1 MPVPVIASGGVGTL
15 DHLVEGVREGHAT
28 AVLAASIFHFGTFPI
43 AEAKAHLAAAGVPV
57 RPSGRMPLDARS
69 ATALGAALWATIEAR
84 RGASPDSSYTAKLLA
99 AGPAG
104 VARKLGEE
112 ALEAIIEAVRGD
124 TAALTR
130 ESADVLY
137 HLLVLWAAAGLS
149 PDAVAAELTQREGAS
164 GIEEKR
170 GRKN

>member
-1 MPVPVIASGGVGTL
+1 MASELG
-15 DHLVEGVREGHAT
+15 EA
-28 AVLAASIFHFGTFPI
+28 LA
-43 AEAKAHLAAAGVPV
+43 
-57 RPSGRMPLDARS
+57 R
-69 ATALGAALWATIEAR
+69 LWATIEAR
-84 RGASPDSSYTAKLLA
+84 RGASAETSYTAKLLA

-112 ALEAIIEAVRGD
+112 SLETVIEAVRGD
-124 TAALTR
+124 GAALTR

-149 PDAVAAELTQREGAS
+149 PADVAAELIRREGTS

-170 GRKN
+170 SRK

>member
-1 MPVPVIASGGVGTL
+1 MPEQLGDA
-15 DHLVEGVREGHAT
+15 
-28 AVLAASIFHFGTFPI
+28 LA
-43 AEAKAHLAAAGVPV
+43 
-57 RPSGRMPLDARS
+57 R
-69 ATALGAALWATIEAR
+69 LWATIEAR

-112 ALEAIIEAVRGD
+112 SLEAIIEAVKGD
-124 TAALTR
+124 RTALTR

-149 PDAVAAELTQREGAS
+149 PGDVAAELTRREGVS
-164 GIEEKR
+164 GIEEKQS
-170 GRKN
+170 RKS